1 MSKFVISIV
10 IIFAIAFDISG
21 YSIENVGTII
31 WKNVILNKY
40 VLPQYSIN
48 KEDLKEIYY
57 GNLTYELTDI
67 EIPKYEIEI
76 QIGKIS
82 KDINIKE
89 GFHEKNKEILQ
100 EMYLSKEEKENK
112 TSILKYR
119 WVYKIKDRN
128 SKNHIAVAINDRCF
142 LANLK

>member
-10 IIFAIAFDISG
+10 IIFAIAFDIAG

-89 GFHEKNKEILQ
+89 VTNC
-100 EMYLSKEEKENK
+100 
-112 TSILKYR
+112 
-119 WVYKIKDRN
+119 YK
-128 SKNHIAVAINDRCF
+128 
-142 LANLK
+142 